1 MDIQTKDLNWDNGQ
15 NRFTSGS
22 IIYGGETYKFVWN
35 DTEYVINGP
44 PPSSSDF
51 DENKLIKA
59 LKKELKI
66 M

>member
-1 MDIQTKDLNWDNGQ
+1 MNIQTKDLNWDNGQ
-15 NRFTSGS
+15 KRFTSGS